1 MISYSTVKT
10 ASRVLSVRDI
20 DYELTSDFAFHP
32 AMKKAAIRRISQRLH
47 TPYEEIVTH
56 ALNQPAA
63 TQSWATVFEYSGDPI
78 IVIRNLALTKV
89 RQPYRRVLRVRMDTL
104 IPQEETEP
112 LNAFAATAAE
122 ETEDDAFGRKE
133 VESSCPPSSS
143 SLAILVATMAN
154 IACFVLIAALYYAR
168 CASNPRYFVP
178 SS

>member
-1 MISYSTVKT
+1 MISYSSVKSV
-10 ASRVLSVRDI
+10 SRVLSVRDI
-20 DYELTSDFAFHP
+20 NYELNSDFAFHP
-32 AMKKAAIRRISQRLH
+32 AMKKAAIQRISQCLH
-47 TPYEEIVTH
+47 THYAEIVTH
-56 ALNQPAA
+56 TLNQPTA
-63 TQSWATVFEYSGDPI
+63 THTWATVFEYSGDPI

-104 IPQEETEP
+104 IPQEETES
-112 LNAFAATAAE
+112 LKSFAATAAE

-133 VESSCPPSSS
+133 VERSCPSSS
-143 SLAILVATMAN
+143 SFAILVATMTN